1 MIDVLVADD
10 EAPARGELAHL
21 LRRDDRIG
29 EVVVAA
35 SGAEAMAVLSERPI
49 AIAFLD
55 IHMPGASGIDLARA
69 VGGLAVPPAV
79 VFVTADD
86 ARAVDA
92 FDLRAVDYLL
102 KPVRV
107 ERLRRAVDRALE
119 LAGALPASPPGKV
132 GDATGRPA
140 RDAPGGAPA
149 HPAPGDPAGA
159 TDEVLPVTVGSTV
172 RFVRRSDVQWV
183 QAQGDYSRLHGR
195 SPDAGDG
202 AGAALGHL
210 VRVPISELEARWAD
224 AGFVRVHRS
233 TLVHVASV
241 TAARLTGPDPVV
253 TVGGVDL
260 PVSRR
265 LLPAVREA
273 LLRGRR

>member
-1 MIDVLVADD
+1 VIDVLVADD

-119 LAGALPASPPGKV
+119 LAGALPASPPGAV

-149 HPAPGDPAGA
+149 HPAPGDPTGA

-202 AGAALGHL
+202 ACAALGHL

>member
-92 FDLRAVDYLL
+92 FELRAVDYLL

-107 ERLRRAVDRALE
+107 ERLRRAVDRALA
-119 LAGALPASPPGKV
+119 LAGAAPASPPGAA
-132 GDATGRPA
+132 GDASGRSV
-140 RDAPGGAPA
+140 RDAPGAAPA
-149 HPAPGDPAGA
+149 YPAGGDPTG
-159 TDEVLPVTVGSTV
+159 TIDEVLPVTVGTTV

-195 SPDAGDG
+195 APEAGDG
-202 AGAALGHL
+202 AGGALGHL
-210 VRVPISELEARWAD
+210 VRVPISELEARWAG

-233 TLVHVASV
+233 TLVHAASV